1 MIPIEFTPEE
11 ARAAIAL
18 CDIAIKAGGLQ
29 VAEAGFVIA
38 RKLEAALKA
47 ASEVGTAGTAAPAT
61 E

>member
-1 MIPIEFTPEE
+1 MIPVEFTPEE
-11 ARAAIAL
+11 IRAALAL
-18 CDIAIKAGGLQ
+18 CDIAVKAGGLQ

-47 ASEVGTAGTAAPAT
+47 ASDAAVVAAPAV

>member
-47 ASEVGTAGTAAPAT
+47 ASEVAVPAPAT

>member
-47 ASEVGTAGTAAPAT
+47 ASESAAVPAPAT